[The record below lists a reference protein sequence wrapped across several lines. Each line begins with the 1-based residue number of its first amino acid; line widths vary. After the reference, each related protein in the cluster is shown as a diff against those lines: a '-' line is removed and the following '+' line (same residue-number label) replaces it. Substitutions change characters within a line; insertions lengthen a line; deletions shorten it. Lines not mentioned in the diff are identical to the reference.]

1 MEANPTYADG
11 LRDGRILAVEDM
23 QVKQNDRMDSHSKR
37 LTLLERVAWIMF
49 GVVGMIQFAPAL
61 TKFLGIG

>member
-23 QVKQNDRMDSHSKR
+23 QVNQNTRLDQAEKR
-37 LTLLERVAWIMF
+37 LTVLERVAWILI
-49 GVVGMIQFAPAL
+49 GVVGLIQFSPAVRGV
-61 TKFLGIG
+61 LGL